1 MSEQHKREAVSAE
14 QMAYSNRLTVN
25 ALVEIL
31 DERGTILTKEVLI
44 RIKPL
49 QANVQSR
56 CPNAAQMTGDYGVFP
71 LDLQWAKGRQNAGL
85 RPGKRSGS

>member
-1 MSEQHKREAVSAE
+1 MSWQHKREAVSAE
-14 QMAYSNRLTVN
+14 QMACSNLLTVN

-56 CPNAAQMTGDYGVFP
+56 CP
-71 LDLQWAKGRQNAGL
+71 
-85 RPGKRSGS
+85 